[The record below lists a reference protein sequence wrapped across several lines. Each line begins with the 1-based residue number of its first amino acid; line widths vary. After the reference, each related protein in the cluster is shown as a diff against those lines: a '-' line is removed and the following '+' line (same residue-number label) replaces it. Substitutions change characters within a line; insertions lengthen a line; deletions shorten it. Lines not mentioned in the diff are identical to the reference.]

1 MNTIGIIPARLQSV
15 RFPKKILADLHGKP
29 IIQHV
34 WEKAIQAKSLSKVI
48 IAVDDDSVFNICTAF
63 GAECIMTNPML
74 ESGTDRIYQAYA
86 SLGMSSDYIV
96 NIQGDEPF
104 IQPAI
109 IDEIVNSMQVIQ
121 CDICTPIV
129 HITSQEE
136 LYNSS
141 IVKVVVD
148 ADYNALYFSRA
159 TIPFIR
165 DIPSNEWISHA
176 KYYKHVG
183 IYCYT
188 NKYIRGG
195 LVGLCVIVIITMEI
209 LESINKKTEKGD
221 KLTSNL
227 KLFLE
232 ALLMT
237 SLILI
242 WSEYGKSPKYI
253 KLFIRK

>member
-74 ESGTDRIYQAYA
+74 VSGTDRIYQAYT
-86 SLGMSSDYIV
+86 SVDSSTDYIV

-104 IQPAI
+104 INPSI
-109 IDEIVNSMQVIQ
+109 IDELVYSMQITQ

-129 HITSQEE
+129 RIVNQEE

-159 TIPFIR
+159 
-165 DIPSNEWISHA
+165 
-176 KYYKHVG
+176 
-183 IYCYT
+183 
-188 NKYIRGG
+188 
-195 LVGLCVIVIITMEI
+195 
-209 LESINKKTEKGD
+209 
-221 KLTSNL
+221 
-227 KLFLE
+227 
-232 ALLMT
+232 LL
-237 SLILI
+237 
-242 WSEYGKSPKYI
+242 
-253 KLFIRK
+253 

>member
-129 HITSQEE
+129 HIINQEE
-136 LYNSS
+136 LNNSS

-188 NKYIRGG
+188 AKALEQ
-195 LVGLCVIVIITMEI
+195 LVHLPIGILEQVEKLEQLRMLENHYTIHCCVIDEQIGFGIDNPVD
-209 LESINKKTEKGD
+209 LEK
-221 KLTSNL
+221 
-227 KLFLE
+227 
-232 ALLMT
+232 ARLL
-237 SLILI
+237 IQ
-242 WSEYGKSPKYI
+242 
-253 KLFIRK
+253 

>member
-15 RFPKKILADLHGKP
+15 RFPRKILADLHGKP

-48 IAVDDDSVFNICTAF
+48 IAVDDDSVFKICTAF

-74 ESGTDRIYQAYA
+74 VSGTDRIYQAYT
-86 SLGMSSDYIV
+86 SLDSSTDYIV

-104 IQPAI
+104 INPSI
-109 IDEIVNSMQVIQ
+109 IDELVYSMQVTQ

-129 HITSQEE
+129 RIVNQEE

-148 ADYNALYFSRA
+148 VDYNALYFSRA
-159 TIPFIR
+159 AIPFIR

-176 KYYKHVG
+176 HYYKHVG
-183 IYCYT
+183 IYCYSHKALKQFVHLPIGT
-188 NKYIRGG
+188 LEQLEKLEQLRMLENNYTIHC
-195 LVGLCVIVIITMEI
+195 CVIDEQIGFGIDNPLD
-209 LESINKKTEKGD
+209 LEK
-221 KLTSNL
+221 
-227 KLFLE
+227 
-232 ALLMT
+232 ARLL
-237 SLILI
+237 IQ
-242 WSEYGKSPKYI
+242 
-253 KLFIRK
+253 

>member
-129 HITSQEE
+129 HITNQEE
-136 LYNSS
+136 LNNSS

-165 DIPSNEWISHA
+165 DIPSNEWLLHA

-188 NKYIRGG
+188 AKALEQFVHLPIGILEQVEKLEQLRMLENHYTIHC
-195 LVGLCVIVIITMEI
+195 CVIDEQIGFGIDNPVD
-209 LESINKKTEKGD
+209 LEK
-221 KLTSNL
+221 
-227 KLFLE
+227 
-232 ALLMT
+232 ARLL
-237 SLILI
+237 IQ
-242 WSEYGKSPKYI
+242 
-253 KLFIRK
+253 